1 MAVNTTRFPLR
12 GTQPRS
18 ATTRRASAQPQ
29 RPSDDEILGLVT
41 AVPRPSPPPGA
52 GMNDDGDEPA
62 GAPAAAQAAG
72 SGAGQSG
79 AQEAPAQP
87 AASNSVA
94 PELAPILNAHPQL
107 RDAWDAAQQFRAVFA
122 TPAAAQDAKNQ
133 LDELD
138 SRYFSA
144 QPGDQAALAARIHD
158 LSPGAFHALAQ
169 AMQAHAARVAAQN
182 AAPSAQ
188 PTAPTAPASAPAAT
202 LPSAAPA
209 NLASAPAGQSPATSS
224 APAQS
229 SAQPAAQQIAPPAA
243 DPRRVAQLAFFHSA
257 NSAAVQQVISA
268 IEAQVAHLLP
278 AGVSAATKTRI
289 VGEIYHDLG
298 AALGANRQLGQQL
311 RDAFRSGAGDPANQQ
326 AIVSLV
332 TGRARQALPSIARRV
347 IGEWTH
353 SVVSANHEKL
363 SRHDAAA
370 KRVDISGA
378 GSSDGVN
385 RKPISPRDVD
395 YKRLSDA
402 DILNL

>member
-138 SRYFSA
+138 SMFFSA

-202 LPSAAPA
+202 LPSATPA
-209 NLASAPAGQSPATSS
+209 NLASAPPAQSPP
-224 APAQS
+224 APAAPAPS

-257 NSAAVQQVISA
+257 NSAAVQEVISA
-268 IEAQVAHLLP
+268 IEAQVNHLLP

-298 AALGANRQLGQQL
+298 AALG
-311 RDAFRSGAGDPANQQ
+311 
-326 AIVSLV
+326 
-332 TGRARQALPSIARRV
+332 
-347 IGEWTH
+347 
-353 SVVSANHEKL
+353 
-363 SRHDAAA
+363 
-370 KRVDISGA
+370 
-378 GSSDGVN
+378 VN